1 MSVPKGYIV
10 SVGGA
15 EDKGPTQQKMEELSH
30 HQKFFEAGVLRNIIN
45 LIEEDKQPIV
55 EVVTTASSIPEQ
67 TAQIYKNAF
76 CHLGCD
82 YVGHLH
88 ICSRDEA
95 DKPAILERLK
105 NCNCLMFS
113 GGDQLKLCS
122 VFGGT
127 KFLNIVKKRYI
138 NEHFVIA
145 GTSAGAMA
153 MSYMM
158 IYEGD
163 AGNAH
168 LKGEVKMT
176 TGFGFLKDVIIDTH
190 FDKRGR
196 FNRLAQAVAA
206 QPGII
211 GIGLGEDTGI
221 IVSGGHHLKAIGFG
235 CVTIIDGKHINHN
248 NIAEIDDGQPM
259 SVGNL
264 VVHIMSNSDVY
275 NLRTRLFEG
284 NMPEYK

>member
-1 MSVPKGYIV
+1 MSVPRGYIV

-15 EDKGPTQQKMEELSH
+15 EDKGPPMQKIEQLEL
-30 HQKFFEAGVLRNIIN
+30 HQKFFEAGVLRNIIS
-45 LIEEDKQPIV
+45 LITDDNQPIV

-67 TAQIYKNAF
+67 TAQTYKDAF

-88 ICSRDEA
+88 LTSRDEA
-95 DKPAILERLK
+95 DKPAILERLAR
-105 NCNCLMFS
+105 CNCLMFS
-113 GGDQLKLCS
+113 GGDQLKLSS

-127 KFLNIVKKRYI
+127 RFLDILKRRYL

-176 TGFGFLKDVIIDTH
+176 TGFGFLKNVIIDTH

-196 FNRLAQAVAA
+196 FNRLAQAVSA

-235 CVTIIDGKHINHN
+235 CVTIIDGKQINHN
-248 NIAEIDDGQPM
+248 NIADIDEGKPI

-264 VVHIMSNSDVY
+264 IVHIMSNGDVY
-275 NLRTRLFEG
+275 NLRTRQFEG
-284 NMPEYK
+284 NIPEYK

>member
-1 MSVPKGYIV
+1 MGYIV
-10 SVGGA
+10 CVGGA
-15 EDKGPTQQKMEELSH
+15 EDKGPAAQKILELEH
-30 HQKFFEAGVLRNIIN
+30 HRQFFEAGVLRNIIN
-45 LIEEDKQPIV
+45 LIEEDKQPVV
-55 EVVTTASSIPEQ
+55 EVITTASSIPEQ
-67 TAQIYKNAF
+67 TAQTYKNAF
-76 CHLGCD
+76 CHLGCE
-82 YVGHLH
+82 YVGHMHLR
-88 ICSRDEA
+88 SREEA
-95 DKPAILERLK
+95 DDPAIIERLN

-113 GGDQLKLCS
+113 GGDQLKLYS

-127 KFLNIVKKRYI
+127 KFLEVVKRRYM

-153 MSYMM
+153 MSYIM
-158 IYEGD
+158 IYEGA

-168 LKGEVKMT
+168 LKGEVKIT
-176 TGFGFLKDVIIDTH
+176 TGFGFLKNVIIDTH

-196 FNRLAQAVAA
+196 FNRLVQAVAA
-206 QPGII
+206 QPDII

-248 NIAEIDDGQPM
+248 NIDEIEEGKPI

-275 NLRTRLFEG
+275 NLRTRHFEG
-284 NMPEYK
+284 NIPEYK

>member
-1 MSVPKGYIV
+1 MSSPKGYIV

-15 EDKGPTQQKMEELSH
+15 EDKGPARQKIEELEH
-30 HQKFFEAGVLRNIIN
+30 HQKFFEACILRNIIA
-45 LIEEDKQPIV
+45 LIEDGKPPSV
-55 EVVTTASSIPEQ
+55 EVITTASSIPEQ
-67 TAQIYKNAF
+67 TAQTYKDAF
-76 CHLGCD
+76 CHLGCEEI
-82 YVGHLH
+82 GHLH
-88 ICSRDEA
+88 LTSREEA
-95 DKPAILERLK
+95 DKPEILERLL
-105 NCNCLMFS
+105 NCNCIMFS
-113 GGDQLKLCS
+113 GGDQLKLSS

-127 KFLNIVKKRYI
+127 KFLSIVKRRYL

-176 TGFGFLKDVIIDTH
+176 TGFGFLKNVIIDTH

-235 CVTIIDGKHINHN
+235 CVTIIDGKQINHN
-248 NIAEIDDGQPM
+248 NIAEIEEGRPI

-264 VVHIMSNSDVY
+264 MVHIMSNADVY
-275 NLRTRLFEG
+275 NLRTRQFEG
-284 NMPEYK
+284 NIPEYK

>member
-15 EDKGPTQQKMEELSH
+15 EDKGPAQQKIEELQA
-30 HQKFFEAGVLRNIIN
+30 HQKFFEAGILRNVIS
-45 LIEEDKQPIV
+45 LIEEDRKPIV

-67 TAQIYKNAF
+67 TAITYKNAF

-88 ICSRDEA
+88 LTSREEA
-95 DKPAILERLK
+95 DRPSILERL
-105 NCNCLMFS
+105 NSCNCLMFS

-127 KFLNIVKKRYI
+127 RFLDILKKRYN

-176 TGFGFLKDVIIDTH
+176 TGFGFLKNVIIDTH

-235 CVTIIDGKHINHN
+235 CVTVIDGKQINHN
-248 NIAEIDDGQPM
+248 NIADVEEGRPI

-264 VVHIMSNSDVY
+264 VVHIMSNADVY
-275 NLRTRLFEG
+275 NLRTRQFEG
-284 NMPEYK
+284 NLPEYK